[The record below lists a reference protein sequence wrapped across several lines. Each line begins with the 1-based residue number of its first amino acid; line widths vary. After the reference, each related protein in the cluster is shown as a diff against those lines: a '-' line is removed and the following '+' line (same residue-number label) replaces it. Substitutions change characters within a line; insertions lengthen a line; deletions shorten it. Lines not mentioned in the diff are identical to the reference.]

1 MFWCSH
7 SNTDTYFTFLLNI
20 YKYLLWFV
28 CVGGGFLAL
37 LLEHLLLILLE
48 LKNSK
53 NHHLKRFRE
62 KMSVLDRS
70 LGPSM
75 AVI

>member
-1 MFWCSH
+1 M
-7 SNTDTYFTFLLNI
+7 
-20 YKYLLWFV
+20 V
-28 CVGGGFLAL
+28 CVCGGGGLLAL

-75 AVI
+75 AII

>member
-1 MFWCSH
+1 M
-7 SNTDTYFTFLLNI
+7 
-20 YKYLLWFV
+20 V
-28 CVGGGFLAL
+28 CVCVCGGGLLAL